1 MSLDRDIAILARV
14 PLFEGMA
21 ADHLR
26 LLAFS
31 AVRLEIP
38 AGSVLFEKGASAK
51 SGYIVARGS
60 IHLVDGEGASRRVLA
75 ECQEGTLIGETAL
88 FVETVRPATAIA
100 ATDTQVIDLGRA
112 GVTRMV
118 REYPEVA
125 VQLHARLARRLSG
138 TVGELIAIGAALP
151 QVAAAPLNLPDPG

>member
-14 PLFEGMA
+14 PLFEGMTP
-21 ADHLR
+21 DHLR

-31 AVRLEIP
+31 AVRLELA
-38 AGSVLFEKGASAK
+38 AGNVLFEKGASAK
-51 SGYIVARGS
+51 SGYIVARGA
-60 IHLVDGEGASRRVLA
+60 IQLVEGEGAARRIVA
-75 ECQEGTLIGETAL
+75 ECPEGTLIGETAL

-100 ATDTQVIDLGRA
+100 VTDTQVIDLGRA
-112 GVTRMV
+112 GVTRMI

-138 TVGELIAIGAALP
+138 TMGDLAAIGTTLTPFDLPALS
-151 QVAAAPLNLPDPG
+151 LPGAG

>member
-1 MSLDRDIAILARV
+1 MTLRYWRACRSSKAWRPII
-14 PLFEGMA
+14 
-21 ADHLR
+21 LR

-51 SGYIVARGS
+51 SGYIVARGL
-60 IHLVDGEGASRRVLA
+60 IQLVEGDGADRRVVA
-75 ECQEGTLIGETAL
+75 DCPEGTLIGETAL
-88 FVETVRPATAIA
+88 FVETIRPATAIA
-100 ATDTQVIDLGRA
+100 MTDAQVIDLGRA

-125 VQLHARLARRLSG
+125 VALHARLARRLSG
-138 TVGELIAIGAALP
+138 TMGDLAAIGSTL
-151 QVAAAPLNLPDPG
+151 APVEGPPRSLPDAG

>member
-31 AVRLEIP
+31 AVRLEVP

-51 SGYIVARGS
+51 SGYVVARGL
-60 IHLVDGEGASRRVLA
+60 IQLVDGSGADRQVLA
-75 ECQEGTLIGETAL
+75 DCVEGTLIGEIAL

-100 ATDTQVIDLGRA
+100 ATDAQVIDLGRA

-125 VQLHARLARRLSG
+125 VQLHARLSRRLSG
-138 TVGELIAIGAALP
+138 TMKDLVAIGSTLTPVALP
-151 QVAAAPLNLPDPG
+151 PLNLPDAG

>member
-21 ADHLR
+21 PDHLR

-60 IHLVDGEGASRRVLA
+60 IHLVEGEGAGRRVVA
-75 ECQEGTLIGETAL
+75 ECPEGTLIGETAL

-100 ATDTQVIDLGRA
+100 VTDTQVIDLGRA

-138 TVGELIAIGAALP
+138 TVGELVTIGSALTPIAP
-151 QVAAAPLNLPDPG
+151 PPLNLPDAG